1 MLLMEKKS
9 IIFTSNLTPSKLKKK
24 LHRGP
29 EVRVRQ
35 VGHDKIEN
43 KLLRDANLVRKISA
57 SAYKLAGIISN
68 ITYLLVFQLS

>member
-1 MLLMEKKS
+1 
-9 IIFTSNLTPSKLKKK
+9 